1 MATLNYSVVSFV
13 SFMHIGG
20 GGGGV
25 KAKTTESV
33 VLQLI
38 FI

>member
-20 GGGGV
+20 GGGV

-33 VLQLI
+33 VLQQI